1 MQSTPPVLPRCPVPA
16 IGMELAKEFAGS
28 KGKLEII
35 MQSRVEARILSWS
48 SWVNE
53 AVDDVGEGAPF
64 PQTPPLPTAS
74 TPSHSCL
81 AM

>member
-16 IGMELAKEFAGS
+16 IGMELAKKSVGS

-48 SWVNE
+48 S
-53 AVDDVGEGAPF
+53 
-64 PQTPPLPTAS
+64 
-74 TPSHSCL
+74 
-81 AM
+81 